1 MRRKLGKN
9 DWILLGALA
18 AVCLILFIV
27 FRFLSSSQGARVV
40 ITVDGE
46 TYGTY
51 SLAEDQEIPVEQSGS
66 ITNVV
71 SISGGKVHMEEADCP
86 DHLCIRQG
94 EISSEHASIVC
105 LPNRVVVE
113 VVSDDEEEFDGMS
126 G

>member
-18 AVCLILFIV
+18 AVCLVLFIV
-27 FRFLSSSQGARVV
+27 FHFLSSSQGARVV

-94 EISSEHASIVC
+94 EISSEYASIVC